1 MPDSLF
7 QNNTHSINIEAWDIF
22 NNNSM
27 KTLLL
32 NNKEITNEVFN
43 VYNFPNPFSDKTYF
57 TFNLKVA
64 QPIYIN
70 LKIYNKNGSEI
81 ISFNDYLNEQKNF
94 YAFPENGWN
103 GFSNQNKK
111 LPNGTYF
118 YNLNINNISNE
129 TIYNEVR
136 TFTILR

>member
-1 MPDSLF
+1 MVK
-7 QNNTHSINIEAWDIF
+7 SITC
-22 NNNSM
+22 SSY
-27 KTLLL
+27 TL
-32 NNKEITNEVFN
+32 
-43 VYNFPNPFSDKTYF
+43 YSSNPFSDNTYF
-57 TFNLKVA
+57 TFNLKEA

-103 GFSNQNKK
+103 GFSKQNKK

-118 YNLNINNISNE
+118 YNLNISNINNE
-129 TIYNEVR
+129 TIYNKVR